1 MSASGA
7 QTPRSNAFPKTLRL
21 RSRAEF
27 LKVQSRGQKITAEP
41 LLGLYLPNGLPV
53 TRLGL
58 TVSSKVGNAV
68 VRNRIRRCLRECF
81 RKKHHLL
88 PAGVDLVL
96 IARSG
101 AATADFHAL
110 ARAYEALT
118 VKLAQRLPKGVSPA

>member
-1 MSASGA
+1 MSGPGA
-7 QTPRSNAFPKTLRL
+7 ERRGAHSEAFPKKLRL

-27 LKVQSRGQKITAEP
+27 LKVQTRGQKIAAEP
-41 LLGLYLPNGLPV
+41 LLGLYLPNGLPH
-53 TRLGL
+53 TRVGL

-88 PAGVDLVL
+88 PAGVDVVL

-101 AATADFHAL
+101 AASADF
-110 ARAYEALT
+110 EALCRAFD
-118 VKLAQRLPKGVSPA
+118 VFCAKLAGRAS